1 MGKSVMGDDEKIE
14 KKYQGNT
21 RHDKRCY
28 EGSYETLLRSIL
40 QARPAEYVEVTGPIH
55 MLWIDYTSIGV
66 YKIIVNEHLIPRRDK
81 IDVDIE
87 SDLQIS
93 IHAKETGQGTISGI
107 MKGHAI

>member
-1 MGKSVMGDDEKIE
+1 MSHDQKIE

-28 EGSYETLLRSIL
+28 EGSHETLLRPIL
-40 QARPAEYVEVTGPIH
+40 QAWPAENVEITGPKQ

-66 YKIIVNEHLIPRRDK
+66 YEIIINEHLIPRSDK

-93 IHAKETGQGTISGI
+93 IHAKETGQSAVSRIV
-107 MKGHAI
+107 KGHAI